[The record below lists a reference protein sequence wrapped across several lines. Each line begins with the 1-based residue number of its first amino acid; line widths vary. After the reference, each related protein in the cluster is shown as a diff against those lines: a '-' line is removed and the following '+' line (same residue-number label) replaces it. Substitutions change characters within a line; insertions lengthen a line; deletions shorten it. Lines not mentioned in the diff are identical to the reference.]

1 MEHQGVAERTASAR
15 LGPRPLPMHLA
26 IATMTWLS
34 SRGIWPLWSSA
45 SPLWRPEFRPQ
56 MQALDAALEGAEPKA
71 FAAALDGE
79 IRARFDRLA
88 AGIDAYR
95 RHPFRRALAEPPVLW
110 QDGTTRLLDYRAPS
124 SGGGGP
130 VLLAV
135 PSLINRAH
143 ILDLTADRSLLRA
156 LAAAGTRPLLVDWGA
171 PGDLEREFSLTDYI
185 AGRLEQ
191 ALDRVL
197 SEVGRQV
204 VLLGYCMGGLLAV
217 ALALRRRRDLAGLV
231 CLATP
236 WDFHA
241 ERPSQ
246 AKLLGASL
254 SLLEPLLRNIGEL
267 PVDAIQALFA
277 GLDPLQV
284 IRKFVGFTE
293 LDPSSLRARL
303 FVAVEDWLNDGV
315 PLAAPVARE
324 CLADWYGANTP
335 ASGEWRVAGEVVQP
349 ATLDLP
355 SLVVIPD
362 QDRIVP
368 PASAEALALALPQA
382 EALRPAAGHIGMIV
396 GSGAVDRLYRPLATW
411 LSRLDPG
418 HLQRRY

>member
-1 MEHQGVAERTASAR
+1 
-15 LGPRPLPMHLA
+15 
-26 IATMTWLS
+26 
-34 SRGIWPLWSSA
+34 
-45 SPLWRPEFRPQ
+45 
-56 MQALDAALEGAEPKA
+56 
-71 FAAALDGE
+71 
-79 IRARFDRLA
+79 
-88 AGIDAYR
+88 
-95 RHPFRRALAEPPVLW
+95 
-110 QDGTTRLLDYRAPS
+110 
-124 SGGGGP
+124 
-130 VLLAV
+130 V

-156 LAAAGTRPLLVDWGA
+156 LAAAGMRPLLVDWGV
-171 PGDLEREFSLTDYI
+171 PGDLERGFSLTDYI

-197 SEVGRQV
+197 AEIGGPV

-254 SLLEPLLRNIGEL
+254 NLLEPLLANIGEL

-284 IRKFVGFTE
+284 IRKFVGFAE
-293 LDPSSLRARL
+293 LDPDLQRARL

-315 PLAAPVARE
+315 R
-324 CLADWYGANTP
+324 
-335 ASGEWRVAGEVVQP
+335 
-349 ATLDLP
+349 
-355 SLVVIPD
+355 
-362 QDRIVP
+362 
-368 PASAEALALALPQA
+368 
-382 EALRPAAGHIGMIV
+382 
-396 GSGAVDRLYRPLATW
+396 
-411 LSRLDPG
+411 
-418 HLQRRY
+418 